1 MTLKDELNQRLR
13 EMTLDL
19 PAQAVDQ
26 LIRYIELLEK
36 WNRTYNLTAVREPE
50 KMLYQHVL
58 DSLAVL
64 PELSGPRLLDVGSG
78 GGLPGIPLAIARP
91 DWQVVLLDSNS
102 KKTTFLRQAAVELGL
117 KNVEVVCDRVENYQ
131 PGAPLN
137 TVISRAFA
145 DLAEYA
151 ELTRHLL
158 SPDSTL
164 VAMKGLYPHE
174 ELEQLPDGFAVDRV
188 DPVDVPGL
196 SAQRHLVIMKMV
208 TDHVS

>member
-13 EMTLDL
+13 EMALDL

-64 PELSGPRLLDVGSG
+64 PELTGPRLLDVGSG

-131 PGAPLN
+131 PSATFN

-196 SAQRHLVIMKMV
+196 SAQRHLVVMKMV